1 MQAAIRRLS
10 IILRFIV
17 VRDEATWSRVEGG
30 ELSQPGHFIFVQG
43 EERKRDEF
51 RYPRPIY
58 RRLSTFNGR
67 RRGVE
72 GFEYLFPRVIQCRR
86 IKFRIMRRELD
97 NLFPLF
103 NSTFNFRRCRDEII
117 FQFSSPTK
125 ILILHWIHSFLLISC
140 PLLCQLNIIFENKWS
155 IFFFSINIQSFV
167 RFNVI

>member
-103 NSTFNFRRCRDEII
+103 NSTFNFAATKSFSNFRRRRK
-117 FQFSSPTK
+117 FSSS
-125 ILILHWIHSFLLISC
+125 IEFISFFSFLVLSC
-140 PLLCQLNIIFENKWS
+140 AN
-155 IFFFSINIQSFV
+155 
-167 RFNVI
+167 

>member
-10 IILRFIV
+10 IKGPFILRFIV

-30 ELSQPGHFIFVQG
+30 ELSRPGHFISVQG

-125 ILILHWIHSFLLISC
+125 ILILH
-140 PLLCQLNIIFENKWS
+140 
-155 IFFFSINIQSFV
+155 
-167 RFNVI
+167 